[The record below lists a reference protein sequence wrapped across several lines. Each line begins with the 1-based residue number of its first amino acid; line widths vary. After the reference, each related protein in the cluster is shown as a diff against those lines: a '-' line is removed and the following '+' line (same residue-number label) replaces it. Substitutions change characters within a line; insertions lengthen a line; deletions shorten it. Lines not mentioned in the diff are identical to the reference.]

1 MATTWQATTIA
12 LEMKGEHY
20 EDGVMLRRFN
30 KIVEAPSAAQLKTLG
45 TALAK
50 LGVAD
55 QLGDAEVTVKQ
66 LVSFDDQ
73 EEGE

>member
-1 MATTWQATTIA
+1 
-12 LEMKGEHY
+12 
-20 EDGVMLRRFN
+20 
-30 KIVEAPSAAQLKTLG
+30 
-45 TALAK
+45 
-50 LGVAD
+50 VAD

>member
-1 MATTWQATTIA
+1 MATSWQATTIA

-30 KIVEAPSAAQLKTLG
+30 KIVEAPTTAQLQTLG
-45 TALAK
+45 RAMAK

-55 QLGDAEVTVKQ
+55 HLGDAEVTVKQ
-66 LVSFDDQ
+66 LVSFDD
-73 EEGE
+73 EEGAE